1 MLFGAGDSQKVPPL
15 IARLFDGTLELD
27 GAATLA
33 EHPEYQI
40 VMRLRNARLERFAAL
55 HAPKQRDLRGV
66 MNGSVQL
73 KGKGST
79 AQGVVGNGRMEITR
93 AALLDMPVMLKM
105 YQGLSFT
112 PPDDYTF
119 KSAELNF
126 DIRKSKFLFKPI
138 VLRGDAISFVG
149 EGTADFDSNVKLK
162 FYSFL
167 PRNQIPIPIL
177 HELVGG
183 ATNGWVR
190 ADVSGKLSN
199 PVVDIRATSPI
210 DDALKNL
217 LGVLPQPIFPI
228 GQGMMPKGASRQ

>member
-1 MLFGAGDSQKVPPL
+1 MFAKLFG
-15 IARLFDGTLELD
+15 GTLEID

-33 EHPEYQI
+33 ESPEYKI

-66 MNGSVQL
+66 VNGSVML
-73 KGKGST
+73 EGKGST
-79 AQGVVGNGRMEITR
+79 AKGVKGNGRMEITR

-126 DIRKSKFLFKPI
+126 VIQNSRFIFKPI
-138 VLRGDAISFVG
+138 ALHGDAISFVG
-149 EGTADFDSNVKLK
+149 EGTADFDSNVKLT

-167 PRNQIPIPIL
+167 PRNQIPVPIL
-177 HELVGG
+177 HELVGE
-183 ATNGWVR
+183 ATKGWVR
-190 ADVSGKLSN
+190 ADVTGKLSD
-199 PVVDIRATSPI
+199 PVVNTRASSPI

-217 LGVLPQPIFPI
+217 LRAMQQPIFPI
-228 GQGMMPKGASRQ
+228 GQGMMLRGSERK